1 VDEWAWRK
9 GYSGCGTILVDLE
22 QGVVAD
28 LLPDRSA
35 ASFDKWLQEHPG
47 VRIVSRDGDGVYA
60 EGGYSGAPRARQVA
74 DRFHLVQN
82 LIRAVQEE
90 LAHQRHHL
98 LMPAQELLHTDAAAE
113 ATEAVREIVPSQ
125 QRGQLASPRQEEIR
139 QQRRQQKM
147 ELFGM
152 VKGLHAQGMRAFE
165 IVNATGISR
174 GRVDKWL
181 RLGQC
186 PPQNKMAPRPGMPEY
201 FREELRRFWE
211 QGIQNGKKLLIEIRK
226 LGYIGSYTGLAR
238 LLSPWREEKRT
249 AERVTLAAVSPP
261 DAQSHPAVSAKRHV
275 SPQEAAAALSKPKP
289 LLSERQSKIVEFLKR
304 TPDFATLRHLVL
316 SFRSILRGGK
326 VSSLKRWI
334 KEAEAVGIEAMTR
347 FVRHLNKDQAA
358 VENAVE

>member
-1 VDEWAWRK
+1 
-9 GYSGCGTILVDLE
+9 
-22 QGVVAD
+22 
-28 LLPDRSA
+28 
-35 ASFDKWLQEHPG
+35 
-47 VRIVSRDGDGVYA
+47 
-60 EGGYSGAPRARQVA
+60 
-74 DRFHLVQN
+74 
-82 LIRAVQEE
+82 
-90 LAHQRHHL
+90 
-98 LMPAQELLHTDAAAE
+98 
-113 ATEAVREIVPSQ
+113 
-125 QRGQLASPRQEEIR
+125 
-139 QQRRQQKM
+139 
-147 ELFGM
+147 
-152 VKGLHAQGMRAFE
+152 
-165 IVNATGISR
+165 
-174 GRVDKWL
+174 
-181 RLGQC
+181 
-186 PPQNKMAPRPGMPEY
+186 MAPRPGMPEY

-226 LGYIGSYTGLAR
+226 LGYIGSYTGLVR

-289 LLSERQSKIVEFLKR
+289 LPSERQSKIMEFLKR